1 MITFFTGLVI
11 LFVGGFFYSR
21 RVDNIFGPD
30 DRKTPAYAL
39 ENGVDFVPMS
49 KKQNALIQFLNI
61 AGTGPIL
68 GPILGIL
75 FGPVAFI
82 LIPIGNIFGGAVHDY
97 FCGMISMRHN
107 GEQMPQLVKR
117 YLGPKT
123 YNVYNVFLCLALF
136 LVAAVFLYLPG
147 DLFVEQIVGK
157 KASVTEPLL
166 WVVYGVIFFYYMIA
180 MLFPIDKIIGR
191 LYPFFGGLLLISSAA
206 IGVCLFVQ
214 GYPLDELGFSN
225 WKGLY
230 PNGDALVPMFFVTV
244 ACGIVSGFHASQTTL
259 ISRTLE
265 SERQGRFVFYGMM
278 VAEGLV
284 AMIWAAA
291 AMGLYNKGI
300 DPVHVGKPAVVGLV
314 SKDLL
319 GAYAGLVAIFG
330 MIVLPITSGD
340 TALRAMRLIIAE
352 NLNIDQK
359 PKKNRLAITLVMLAG
374 VAFLLYFAKAN
385 GGQFIKLWRYF
396 AWSNQT
402 LAVFTFTIIAMYL
415 IEQRKTFLFVLI
427 PGTFYLFVI
436 ASYIFHQEIG
446 FGLSDAVSYG
456 LAAVLSVVYV
466 IGVFWKNRAVNKK
479 N

>member
-1 MITFFTGLVI
+1 M
-11 LFVGGFFYSR
+11 
-21 RVDNIFGPD
+21 
-30 DRKTPAYAL
+30 
-39 ENGVDFVPMS
+39 
-49 KKQNALIQFLNI
+49 
-61 AGTGPIL
+61 
-68 GPILGIL
+68 
-75 FGPVAFI
+75 
-82 LIPIGNIFGGAVHDY
+82 
-97 FCGMISMRHN
+97 
-107 GEQMPQLVKR
+107 
-117 YLGPKT
+117 
-123 YNVYNVFLCLALF
+123 
-136 LVAAVFLYLPG
+136 
-147 DLFVEQIVGK
+147 
-157 KASVTEPLL
+157 L
-166 WVVYGVIFFYYMIA
+166 WIVYGVIFFYYMIA

-402 LAVFTFTIIAMYL
+402 LVVFTFTIIAMYL